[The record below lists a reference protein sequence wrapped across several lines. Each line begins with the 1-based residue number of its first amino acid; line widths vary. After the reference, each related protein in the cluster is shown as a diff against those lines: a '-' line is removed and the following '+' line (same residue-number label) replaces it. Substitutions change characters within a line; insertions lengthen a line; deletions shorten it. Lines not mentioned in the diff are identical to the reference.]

1 MAFTELF
8 HLLPC
13 LVLFA
18 FFQGVDCAYRYRY
31 YSYYSY
37 YYSYY
42 SISAGVISAIVLA
55 IGAAVT
61 VTVITII
68 CCCRAAQRR
77 NQLGGVVY
85 TNGGQQSIITTANTV
100 PGMYPAQP
108 YPGQYNAG
116 VPYAPT
122 GLYTAPGQQFTY
134 PPPGQPYANAPPPGQ
149 QYNNPL
155 PSYDETTGNKTPM
168 Q

>member
-1 MAFTELF
+1 MAFTDLF
-8 HLLPC
+8 RILPC

-18 FFQGVDCAYRYRY
+18 FFQGIDGAYHYYSYRY
-31 YSYYSY
+31 YY

-42 SISAGVISAIVLA
+42 SISGGVISAIALG
-55 IGAAVT
+55 IGAVIF
-61 VTVITII
+61 VVVITVV
-68 CCCRAAQRR
+68 CCCRAATRR
-77 NQLGGVVY
+77 NQMGGVIY
-85 TNGGQQSIITTANTV
+85 TNGGNQQAIISTTNTV
-100 PGMYPAQP
+100 PGMYPTQP

-134 PPPGQPYANAPPPGQ
+134 PPPGQQYTNAPLGQ
-149 QYNNPL
+149 QYTNPL
-155 PSYDETTGNKTPM
+155 PSYEETTAQKAPM